1 MAKIGQMMLKGGR
14 WQGKQ
19 IVSQNWVDQSTK
31 AHIKARGYDYGYQWW
46 RGKTIANNQIID
58 AFWAWGHGGQF
69 IIVLPELDLVVV
81 FTAKHRDNP
90 GYSKR
95 AFGMLT
101 QHILPAVIPHVSLEK
116 SVRLE
121 RDVMDAYAGSYE
133 FKSDREHISIEVMRI
148 GNKLFGKSDN
158 DEIKVELYPETASQ
172 FYGTSS
178 DIGGFK
184 LKFVKNRESDINQL
198 VLHCAPQFA
207 FMSIPFDKI
216 K

>member
-1 MAKIGQMMLKGGR
+1 
-14 WQGKQ
+14 
-19 IVSQNWVDQSTK
+19 
-31 AHIKARGYDYGYQWW
+31 
-46 RGKTIANNQIID
+46 
-58 AFWAWGHGGQF
+58 
-69 IIVLPELDLVVV
+69 
-81 FTAKHRDNP
+81 
-90 GYSKR
+90 
-95 AFGMLT
+95 MLT
-101 QHILPAVIPHVSLEK
+101 QHIIPAVIPHVSLEK
-116 SVRLE
+116 SVRLM

>member
-90 GYSKR
+90 GY
-95 AFGMLT
+95 
-101 QHILPAVIPHVSLEK
+101 
-116 SVRLE
+116 
-121 RDVMDAYAGSYE
+121 
-133 FKSDREHISIEVMRI
+133 
-148 GNKLFGKSDN
+148 
-158 DEIKVELYPETASQ
+158 
-172 FYGTSS
+172 
-178 DIGGFK
+178 
-184 LKFVKNRESDINQL
+184 
-198 VLHCAPQFA
+198 
-207 FMSIPFDKI
+207 
-216 K
+216 